1 MRKFRRWLVLFAL
14 PFAMA
19 LAAENVLFTP
29 EPGSSGI
36 WSVSLRMPGRKAA
49 ANIPVP
55 IERIAGR
62 KILLAAEIEQENIS
76 KKPNHWN
83 GVKLML
89 VASYADGKTG
99 YLQAENSSGSLPW
112 TPHAVAVTVP
122 ADIRSA
128 RIDLA
133 LEEVSGT
140 ARFRNVRIVE
150 DIPIDYRGYR
160 LTGATD
166 RENGEYRAGETMG
179 FTFSLSRDGRP
190 AAGFLRLACAGDDGK
205 SKVLYKQADADG
217 TVRVER
223 SLDRPGFVMVKAT
236 LLTPHGLPAQ
246 NGGRNIQYGLG
257 GGVEPEALKQG
268 TPDPADF
275 DVYWKKQL
283 EALAAVPPKLLEKKL
298 VKESNQCFV
307 YDVKISC
314 VGKRPVSGY
323 LSIPKGAGPKS
334 LPLRVWY
341 EGYGVSSAP
350 IRENPAEITFSV
362 NAHGIENGREL
373 AYYKEL
379 EQGEL
384 HNYGLRAAGNQKPE
398 SSYFNNMILRDLRA
412 LEFAR
417 SLPEWD
423 GSTLYL
429 AGGSQGAFQ
438 VVAVAALSDGVT
450 GCFIRVP
457 WFCDLGGIAL
467 GRVESTFR
475 PQPAPG
481 LAYFDTVNFAK
492 RVRAPVEI
500 EAGLTDWVCPPS
512 GVWVLYNNLNCPA
525 KLTMFQGLDHGGYPA
540 YDQRTTPKT
549 VYHKSSRRQ

>member
-1 MRKFRRWLVLFAL
+1 MFRLRRENLLCRQTAGFRLSVDSQGRR
-14 PFAMA
+14 
-19 LAAENVLFTP
+19 AE
-29 EPGSSGI
+29 I
-36 WSVSLRMPGRKAA
+36 AA
-49 ANIPVP
+49 A
-55 IERIAGR
+55 
-62 KILLAAEIEQENIS
+62 L
-76 KKPNHWN
+76 
-83 GVKLML
+83 
-89 VASYADGKTG
+89 
-99 YLQAENSSGSLPW
+99 
-112 TPHAVAVTVP
+112 
-122 ADIRSA
+122 
-128 RIDLA
+128 
-133 LEEVSGT
+133 
-140 ARFRNVRIVE
+140 
-150 DIPIDYRGYR
+150 
-160 LTGATD
+160 
-166 RENGEYRAGETMG
+166 
-179 FTFSLSRDGRP
+179 
-190 AAGFLRLACAGDDGK
+190 
-205 SKVLYKQADADG
+205 
-217 TVRVER
+217 
-223 SLDRPGFVMVKAT
+223 
-236 LLTPHGLPAQ
+236 
-246 NGGRNIQYGLG
+246 
-257 GGVEPEALKQG
+257 
-268 TPDPADF
+268 
-275 DVYWKKQL
+275 
-283 EALAAVPPKLLEKKL
+283 
-298 VKESNQCFV
+298 
-307 YDVKISC
+307 
-314 VGKRPVSGY
+314 
-323 LSIPKGAGPKS
+323 
-334 LPLRVWY
+334 VWY

-549 VYHKSSRRQ
+549 VYRK

>member
-205 SKVLYKQADADG
+205 SEVLYKNRRMPMEPS
-217 TVRVER
+217 VW
-223 SLDRPGFVMVKAT
+223 
-236 LLTPHGLPAQ
+236 
-246 NGGRNIQYGLG
+246 NGHWT
-257 GGVEPEALKQG
+257 A
-268 TPDPADF
+268 
-275 DVYWKKQL
+275 
-283 EALAAVPPKLLEKKL
+283 
-298 VKESNQCFV
+298 
-307 YDVKISC
+307 
-314 VGKRPVSGY
+314 PVS
-323 LSIPKGAGPKS
+323 
-334 LPLRVWY
+334 
-341 EGYGVSSAP
+341 
-350 IRENPAEITFSV
+350 
-362 NAHGIENGREL
+362 
-373 AYYKEL
+373 
-379 EQGEL
+379 
-384 HNYGLRAAGNQKPE
+384 
-398 SSYFNNMILRDLRA
+398 
-412 LEFAR
+412 
-417 SLPEWD
+417 
-423 GSTLYL
+423 
-429 AGGSQGAFQ
+429 
-438 VVAVAALSDGVT
+438 
-450 GCFIRVP
+450 
-457 WFCDLGGIAL
+457 
-467 GRVESTFR
+467 
-475 PQPAPG
+475 
-481 LAYFDTVNFAK
+481 
-492 RVRAPVEI
+492 
-500 EAGLTDWVCPPS
+500 
-512 GVWVLYNNLNCPA
+512 
-525 KLTMFQGLDHGGYPA
+525 
-540 YDQRTTPKT
+540 
-549 VYHKSSRRQ
+549 